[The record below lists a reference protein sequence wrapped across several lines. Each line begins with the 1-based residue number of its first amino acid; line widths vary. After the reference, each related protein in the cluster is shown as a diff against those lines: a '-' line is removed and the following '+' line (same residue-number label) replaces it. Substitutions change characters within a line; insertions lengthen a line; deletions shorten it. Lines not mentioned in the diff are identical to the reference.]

1 MQVKCFN
8 NKKISFTMSKEM
20 IAVMSRCVKKNYSAY
35 ALIQTMAKIGKPLG
49 LFR

>member
-1 MQVKCFN
+1 MF
-8 NKKISFTMSKEM
+8 MAKEM
-20 IAVMSRCVKKNYSAY
+20 IAVMSRCVKTKNYSAY